1 MLEWWSHWELR
12 TNFLQHVIFPIKI
25 LVLWKWV
32 PECWITCDYTSF
44 TIESQGQL
52 WRIQHSLSTAFPFF
66 FLIQAVDRYSF
77 SPISNSS
84 WRRTTSSISFPTLV
98 TSFVSVLERRKCHEK
113 KLVLSASESWIRNWL
128 LHLQLFYYNSLWPQ
142 GQRLGIS
149 FLCHRPLTK
158 ASFTPSGR
166 LW

>member
-1 MLEWWSHWELR
+1 MKQLLSASSLVLTPELR
-12 TNFLQHVIFPIKI
+12 QKLFTLRKKEYLENYMKMSTGMLDHLRFHFLWHKNRR
-25 LVLWKWV
+25 LL
-32 PECWITCDYTSF
+32 
-44 TIESQGQL
+44 
-52 WRIQHSLSTAFPFF
+52 IQHSLSTAFPFF

-128 LHLQLFYYNSLWPQ
+128 RHLQLFYYNSLWPQ

-149 FLCHRPLTK
+149 FLCHRTLPGATNP
-158 ASFTPSGR
+158 F
-166 LW
+166 